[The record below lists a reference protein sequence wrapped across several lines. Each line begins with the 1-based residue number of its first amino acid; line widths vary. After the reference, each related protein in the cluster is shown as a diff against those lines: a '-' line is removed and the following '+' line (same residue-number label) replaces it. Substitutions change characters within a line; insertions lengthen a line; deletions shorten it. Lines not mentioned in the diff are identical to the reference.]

1 MLKNPLTQTDCFRI
15 VFAKILRKD
24 IRLGSG
30 GFRKLHEIEQ
40 DLGDFTV
47 TDYGSVRL
55 NVFAKTKTSR
65 TMAKK
70 LTTSLTGFKERQ
82 CTMAIVLDIRSNR
95 KDVTEYPV
103 KARFTIDRRS
113 YYYPIG
119 GSYSKL
125 DFSEICNVQKSKSP
139 KYEEKKRLLETVD
152 KYKEM
157 LVNLNPGHELTLDA
171 VRMVVE
177 GKVASQT
184 NESFIGIW
192 EEIIHNLRTENNGA
206 RYTTAEPYES
216 SLRSFQKFLWKEDI
230 KGFEVN
236 LEHLKKWE
244 YGMINGAV
252 GPNGEELK
260 PISITTRSI
269 NLRHCRAVWNE
280 CRRRG
285 YLLQNEYPFSNV
297 KKGLIAIPAPASRKE
312 EYLDVERMTQ
322 LYQVFINKNYPSTWK
337 EGYTERAHYSLGLFL
352 VQYLGNG
359 FNLVD
364 VGQLTY
370 SQYYFDT
377 ERKAFKFYRKKT
389 RGRSTN
395 GSEVIIPITEPL
407 QRILDD
413 IAAPPKLN
421 ANVFPHVLEGATHE
435 RDIRKRVSGENSNV
449 QDRVIKIC
457 KDVLHWEVRPSGTW
471 ARHSFATNLTHA
483 GVERSYIQE
492 SMGHSQSQSVTDR
505 YIANYPLE
513 KQMEYNS
520 KLLNLNPTQTITK
533 KDIKKMSKAEMAALL
548 TELME
553 KK

>member
-1 MLKNPLTQTDCFRI
+1 
-15 VFAKILRKD
+15 
-24 IRLGSG
+24 
-30 GFRKLHEIEQ
+30 
-40 DLGDFTV
+40 
-47 TDYGSVRL
+47 
-55 NVFAKTKTSR
+55 
-65 TMAKK
+65 MAKK
-70 LTTSLTGFKERQ
+70 LTTSLNGFKERQ

-119 GSYSKL
+119 GSYSKQ

-216 SLRSFQKFLWKEDI
+216 SLKSFQKFLWKEDI

-244 YGMINGAV
+244 YGMINGAI

-260 PISITTRSI
+260 PISVTTRSI

-285 YLLQNEYPFSNV
+285 YLLQTEYPFSNV

-337 EGYTERAHYSLGLFL
+337 EGYAERAHYSLGLFL

-421 ANVFPHVLEGATHE
+421 AYVFPHVLEGATHE

-520 KLLNLNPTQTITK
+520 KLLNLNPTPTITK
-533 KDIKKMSKAEMAALL
+533 NDIKKMSKAEMAALL

-553 KK
+553 K

>member
-1 MLKNPLTQTDCFRI
+1 
-15 VFAKILRKD
+15 
-24 IRLGSG
+24 
-30 GFRKLHEIEQ
+30 
-40 DLGDFTV
+40 
-47 TDYGSVRL
+47 
-55 NVFAKTKTSR
+55 
-65 TMAKK
+65 MAKK

-103 KARFTIDRRS
+103 KARFTIGRRS

-119 GSYSKL
+119 GSCSKQE
-125 DFSEICNVQKSKSP
+125 FSEICNVQKSKSP
-139 KYEEKKRLLETVD
+139 KYEEKKRLLEIVD

-177 GKVASQT
+177 GKVASHTQ
-184 NESFIGIW
+184 ESFIGIW

-216 SLRSFQKFLWKEDI
+216 ALKSFKKFLWKEDI

-236 LEHLKKWE
+236 VEHIKKWE
-244 YGMINGAV
+244 HGMINGAI
-252 GPNGEELK
+252 GQDGELLK
-260 PISITTRSI
+260 PISTTTRGI

-285 YLLQNEYPFSNV
+285 YLLQTEYPFSNA
-297 KKGLIAIPAPASRKE
+297 KKGLVSIPAPASRKE

-322 LYQVFINKNYPSTWK
+322 LYEVFINKNYPSTWK
-337 EGYTERAHYSLGLFL
+337 SDYAKRAHESLGLFL

-377 ERKAFKFYRKKT
+377 ERKAFRFYRKKT
-389 RGRSTN
+389 RGRST
-395 GSEVIIPITEPL
+395 GGAEVIIPIIEPL
-407 QRILDD
+407 QRILDE

-421 ANVFPHVLEGATHE
+421 AYVFPQVLEGATHE
-435 RDIRKRVSGENSNV
+435 RDIRKRVSGENSNI

-457 KDVLHWEVRPSGTW
+457 EDVLHWEVRPSGTW

-492 SMGHSQSQSVTDR
+492 SMGHSHLQSVTDR

-513 KQMEYNS
+513 KQIEYNS
-520 KLLNLNPTQTITK
+520 KLLNWNPTPAITE

-548 TELME
+548 MKLME
-553 KK
+553 K

>member
-1 MLKNPLTQTDCFRI
+1 
-15 VFAKILRKD
+15 
-24 IRLGSG
+24 
-30 GFRKLHEIEQ
+30 
-40 DLGDFTV
+40 
-47 TDYGSVRL
+47 
-55 NVFAKTKTSR
+55 
-65 TMAKK
+65 MAKK

-119 GSYSKL
+119 GSYSKQ

-139 KYEEKKRLLETVD
+139 KYEEKKRFLDIID
-152 KYKEM
+152 KYKVM
-157 LVNLNPGHELTLDA
+157 LVYLTPGHELTLDA

-177 GKVASQT
+177 GKVAAHT
-184 NESFIGIW
+184 TESFLGIW

-216 SLRSFQKFLWKEDI
+216 ALNSFRKFLWKEDI
-230 KGFEVN
+230 KGFEVT

-244 YGMINGAV
+244 YGMVNGAI
-252 GPNGEELK
+252 GQDGK
-260 PISITTRSI
+260 PIKPVGSTTRGI
-269 NLRHCRAVWNE
+269 NFRQCRAVWNE

-285 YLLQNEYPFSNV
+285 YLLQTEYPFSNA
-297 KKGLIAIPAPASRKE
+297 KKGLISIPPPASRKE
-312 EYLDVERMTQ
+312 EYLNVERMTQ
-322 LYQVFINKNYPSTWK
+322 LYQVFINKNYPCTWK
-337 EGYTERAHYSLGLFL
+337 KGYAERAHYSLGLFL

-389 RGRSTN
+389 RGRSTS
-395 GSEVIIPITEPL
+395 GSEVIIPIIEPL

-421 ANVFPHVLEGATHE
+421 AHVFPDILKGATHE
-435 RDIRKRVSGENSNV
+435 RDIRIRVSGENSNV

-457 KDVLHWEVRPSGTW
+457 HDILHWEVRPSGTW

-483 GVERSYIQE
+483 GVERSYIDE
-492 SMGHSQSQSVTDR
+492 SMGHSQVQSVIDR

-520 KLLNLNPTQTITK
+520 KLLNLNPAPTITQE
-533 KDIKKMSKAEMAALL
+533 DIENMSKEEMAALL
-548 TELME
+548 MELME
-553 KK
+553 K

>member
-119 GSYSKL
+119 GSYSKQ

-216 SLRSFQKFLWKEDI
+216 SLKSFQKFLGKEDI

-260 PISITTRSI
+260 PISMTTRSI

-285 YLLQNEYPFSNV
+285 YLLQTEYPFSNV
-297 KKGLIAIPAPASRKE
+297 KKGLISIPAPASRKE

-421 ANVFPHVLEGATHE
+421 ANVFPNVLEGATHE

>member
-15 VFAKILRKD
+15 VFAKNMRKD

-70 LTTSLTGFKERQ
+70 LTTSLNGFKERQ

-119 GSYSKL
+119 GSYSKQ

-177 GKVASQT
+177 GKVTSQT

-192 EEIIHNLRTENNGA
+192 EEIIRNLRTENNGA

-216 SLRSFQKFLWKEDI
+216 SLKSFQKFLWKEDI

-285 YLLQNEYPFSNV
+285 YLLQTEYPFSNV
-297 KKGLIAIPAPASRKE
+297 KKGLISIPAPASRKE

-337 EGYTERAHYSLGLFL
+337 EGYAERAHYSLGLFL

-553 KK
+553 K